1 MIMFKIETSR
11 TLNENPSKNWRQD
24 WNVHTFLRALEE
36 VYALEPKDRFM
47 ESTSIWQSI
56 TYELRGTL
64 HVDPRNMHELS
75 ETYVAALVDLYQVL
89 KDLLYAFIG
98 TGNPWKDK
106 NPNRTF
112 YQEFKKA
119 LRDDEEHQSNM
130 SLTLGN

>member
-1 MIMFKIETSR
+1 
-11 TLNENPSKNWRQD
+11 
-24 WNVHTFLRALEE
+24 LEE

-64 HVDPRNMHELS
+64 HVDPRNMHKLS
-75 ETYVAALVDLYQVL
+75 ETYVAALVEKEHLHPIPPEDLYQVL

-119 LRDDEEHQSNM
+119 LRDDEEHQSNI